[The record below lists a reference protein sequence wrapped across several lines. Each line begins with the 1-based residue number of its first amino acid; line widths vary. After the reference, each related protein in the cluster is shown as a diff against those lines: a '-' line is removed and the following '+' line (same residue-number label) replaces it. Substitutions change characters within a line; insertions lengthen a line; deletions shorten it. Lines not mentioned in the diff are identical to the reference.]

1 MSPEFRSSVQTTR
14 KITWKFSFFSALFL
28 LGMTLLTFFTVWSGD
43 LTLEIEVGDDTILN
57 PYFATV
63 LFYLLLQLLLSGIV
77 FALSLP
83 MLFARKSWRGTE
95 SSHESD

>member
-14 KITWKFSFFSALFL
+14 KITRKFSFFSALFL

-57 PYFATV
+57 PYFCHRIV
-63 LFYLLLQLLLSGIV
+63 LFAAAA
-77 FALSLP
+77 FAFGYRICAWFANGVP
-83 MLFARKSWRGTE
+83 MEKLAR
-95 SSHESD
+95 H